1 MRSREEAAIMSDKD
15 PEKSSDQPCRAFE
28 EGEHFQQTDLAQT
41 LVAIAENG
49 RDGFYGGWVAERI
62 VETMQSYDGLI
73 SQEYLKAYES
83 VWREPYEVFFRGYR
97 FAHNATAKLWKYCGG
112 ANFTDD
118 ENPRIGSRDIILP
131 PITTY

>member
-1 MRSREEAAIMSDKD
+1 M
-15 PEKSSDQPCRAFE
+15 
-28 EGEHFQQTDLAQT
+28 AQT

-73 SQEYLKAYES
+73 SQEDLKTYES

-97 FAHNATAKLWKYCGG
+97 LHIMPPPSSGSIAVGQILRMMETQELDSMEYHSAT
-112 ANFTDD
+112 
-118 ENPRIGSRDIILP
+118 
-131 PITTY
+131 ITTY